1 MYFNRFDIAA
11 AYYHFAHL
19 RIYRGMT
26 YDFYKI
32 LQYQIQKATQL
43 QTMRYRP
50 VSCDKKLS
58 KLSPN
63 AKRIYMNLVKTYLG
77 IFGR

>member
-1 MYFNRFDIAA
+1 MHFDRFDIAA
-11 AYYHFAHL
+11 AYYHFTNL
-19 RIYRGMT
+19 PIYRGMP

-43 QTMRYRP
+43 QSMRYRP
-50 VSCDKKLS
+50 VSFDRKLS

-63 AKRIYMNLVKTYLG
+63 AKQIYMNLVKTYLG